1 MKLAGYSMSDLF
13 DEVLREKYR
22 QYLVNDLFAFA
33 KESIDWNAFP
43 PLLNDLYHNDTDNS
57 GRPNVPV
64 KTMIK
69 VLFLQSM
76 FNMVDKDAEIS
87 INDRVSFMN
96 FLDFP
101 NQYLD
106 ARIHGYSVRDYQ
118 GPERSLVEYPHAII
132 KRMFHFSH
140 VMVAIVIRLR
150 VKFMFACF
158 AYNVHVLKVTNIL
171 HSKNIP
177 TFATK
182 ISKQT
187 NTV

>member
-1 MKLAGYSMSDLF
+1 MKHACYSMSDLL
-13 DEVLREKYR
+13 DHALKEKYNSMKINHP
-22 QYLVNDLFAFA
+22 LIFVKNA
-33 KESIDWNAFP
+33 IDWDAFT